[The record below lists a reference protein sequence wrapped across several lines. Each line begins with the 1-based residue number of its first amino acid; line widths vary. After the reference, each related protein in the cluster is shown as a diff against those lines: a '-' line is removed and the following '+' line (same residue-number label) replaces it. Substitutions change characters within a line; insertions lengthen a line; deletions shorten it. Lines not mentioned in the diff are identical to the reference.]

1 VLQDVVE
8 YLACPHC
15 ADPLEPLPD
24 GSALRCPARH
34 TFDIARQGYV
44 SLLPGDAHTG
54 TGDTAAMVTAR
65 DAFLGAGHYAP
76 IAAALAAAA
85 SSTAASAT
93 AASSTAGRASVAQ
106 ASAAPASS
114 EPADTPC
121 VVDLGAGTGHYL
133 AAVLDALPQAHG
145 IALDISKFALRRAA
159 RAHPRAGAVV
169 CDAWRPLPLRD
180 AAADLVVNV
189 FAPRNGPE
197 IRRVLRPGGTLL
209 VVTPT
214 PRHLRELVGEL
225 GLLGVDDRKPERL
238 AATLGPHLEPA
249 GSSEHEFAMLLDH
262 QAVRTVV
269 GMGPSAWHSDP
280 AALAARIAA
289 LPDPVPVTASV
300 TLSVFTR

>member
-1 VLQDVVE
+1 MLQDIVE

-15 ADPLEPLPD
+15 GLGLTTVQD
-24 GSALRCPARH
+24 GRALRCATGH
-34 TFDIARQGYV
+34 SFDIARQGYA

-54 TGDTAAMVTAR
+54 TGDTAAMVAAR

-85 SSTAASAT
+85 QTAT
-93 AASSTAGRASVAQ
+93 ALPVTDLPVTDPSG
-106 ASAAPASS
+106 
-114 EPADTPC
+114 ADC

-145 IALDISKFALRRAA
+145 IVLDISKFALRRAA

-180 AAADLVVNV
+180 AAAGLVLNV

-209 VVTPT
+209 VVSPT
-214 PRHLRELVGEL
+214 PRHLTELVGEL
-225 GLLGVDDRKPERL
+225 GLLGVDDRKEQRL
-238 AATLGPHLEPA
+238 AATLGPYLDAA
-249 GSSEHEFAMLLDH
+249 GSSEHSFPMLLDH
-262 QAVRTVV
+262 AAVRTVV
-269 GMGPSAWHSDP
+269 GMGPSAWHTDREK
-280 AALAARIAA
+280 LAERLAA

-300 TLSVFTR
+300 TLSAFTR

>member
-1 VLQDVVE
+1 MLQDVVE

-15 ADPLEPLPD
+15 GLALAQAAD
-24 GSALRCPARH
+24 GRSLRCQDRH
-34 TFDIARQGYV
+34 SFDIARQGYA

-54 TGDTAAMVTAR
+54 TGDTAAMVAAR

-85 SSTAASAT
+85 PTDTAPTEPAPT
-93 AASSTAGRASVAQ
+93 ETAG
-106 ASAAPASS
+106 AAAGRR
-114 EPADTPC
+114 C

-133 AAVLDALPQAHG
+133 AAVLDALPEAHG

-180 AAADLVVNV
+180 GVADLVLNV

-197 IRRVLRPGGTLL
+197 IRRVLRPGGSLL
-209 VVTPT
+209 VVSPT
-214 PRHLRELVGEL
+214 PRHLTELVREL

-238 AATLGPHLEPA
+238 AATLGPYLEPA
-249 GSSEHEFAMLLDH
+249 GDSEHTFPLLLDH
-262 QAVRTVV
+262 AAVRTVA
-269 GMGPSAWHSDP
+269 GMGPSAWHTDQD
-280 AALAARIAA
+280 ALAERIGA
-289 LPDPVPVTASV
+289 LPDLVPVTASV
-300 TLSVFTR
+300 TLSRFTR

>member
-1 VLQDVVE
+1 VLQDVVN

-15 ADPLEPLPD
+15 GLGLAPAPD
-24 GSALRCPARH
+24 GHALRCPTRH
-34 TFDIARQGYV
+34 SFDIARQGYA

-54 TGDTAAMVTAR
+54 TGDTAAMVAAR

-76 IAAALAAAA
+76 IASAL
-85 SSTAASAT
+85 
-93 AASSTAGRASVAQ
+93 
-106 ASAAPASS
+106 ASAARTAVGASGASDPAAS
-114 EPADTPC
+114 C

-133 AAVLDALPQAHG
+133 AAVLDALPTAHG

-180 AAADLVVNV
+180 GVADLVLNV

-209 VVTPT
+209 VVSPT
-214 PRHLRELVGEL
+214 PRHLAELVSEL
-225 GLLGVDDRKPERL
+225 GLLGVDGRKEERL
-238 AATLGPHLEPA
+238 AATLGPYLDSV
-249 GSSEHEFAMLLDH
+249 GGSEHSFPMQLDH
-262 QAVRTVV
+262 AAVRTVV
-269 GMGPSAWHSDP
+269 GMGPSAWHTDQD
-280 AALAARIAA
+280 ALARRLAA

-300 TLSVFTR
+300 ILSVFTRTSSPGQ